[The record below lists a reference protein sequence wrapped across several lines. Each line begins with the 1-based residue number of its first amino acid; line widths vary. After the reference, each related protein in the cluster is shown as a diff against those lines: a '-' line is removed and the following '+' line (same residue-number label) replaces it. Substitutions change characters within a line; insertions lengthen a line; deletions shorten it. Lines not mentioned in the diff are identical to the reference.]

1 MRRQVSKHEDLP
13 ESSDPIWQ
21 EWAGPVLDTLDR
33 PKTTEELKNWARSSR
48 VEIGKLIN
56 TLSWL
61 DLRGLVETERTDDG
75 AVWKLAPRRPPPMKL
90 AAPSRCTRCK
100 GMMKIEPERF
110 ACMTCGH
117 SVYPPGEFAEDQSD

>member
-1 MRRQVSKHEDLP
+1 MRRNVQRHEDLP

-33 PKTTEELKNWARSSR
+33 PKTTEELKNWARSER

-61 DLRGLVETERTDDG
+61 DLRGLVETDRDG
-75 AVWKLAPRRPPPMKL
+75 DKAVWRLAPRRAPPKKFLSPTH
-90 AAPSRCTRCK
+90 CGRCK
-100 GMMKIEPERF
+100 GLMKVEPERF
-110 ACMTCGH
+110 ACISCGH